1 MDPLSAKDMF
11 TISCAVL
18 GAVLGVI
25 NTWHGLNQRRVK
37 LKVVP
42 KVAYPVSRAESGLKV
57 GYMEVTDPSVFP
69 VTQPGGPEM
78 GCIEVTNLSAFP
90 VTVREVGFT
99 IDGDPRKKTRDAIF
113 QPIVRDGGSWPRRL
127 ESRASVSLYFNWRRL
142 KRKSKKAYV
151 LTDCGEVGY
160 GNSPA
165 LKSMRKR
172 LPS

>member
-1 MDPLSAKDMF
+1 MDLFSAKDIF
-11 TISCAVL
+11 TISCAVI

-42 KVAYPVSRAESGLKV
+42 KIAYPRRHAESGLV
-57 GYMEVTDPSVFP
+57 AGYMEVTDPSVFP
-69 VTQPGGPEM
+69 VQGGQEM

-99 IDGDPRKKTRDAIF
+99 IDALGKKMRAVISL
-113 QPIVRDGGSWPRRL
+113 PIVRDGGSWPRRL
-127 ESRASVSLYFNWRRL
+127 ESRASVSMYFDLGCL
-142 KRKSKKAYV
+142 KRNNKRAYA
-151 LTDCGEVGY
+151 LTDCGTVGY

-165 LKSMRKR
+165 LRSIRKR